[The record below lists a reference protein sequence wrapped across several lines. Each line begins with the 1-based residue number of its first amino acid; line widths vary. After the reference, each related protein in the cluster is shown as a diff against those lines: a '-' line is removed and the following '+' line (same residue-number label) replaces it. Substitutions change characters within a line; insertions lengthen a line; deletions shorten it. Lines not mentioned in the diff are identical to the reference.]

1 MRNTIRTLTAL
12 KHAVPALDDKTP
24 VDWVTVTGS
33 TSVLAYSRKA
43 GDSEVLVVLN
53 MSTSAVNATLTDL
66 TAGDWSLWLNSETI
80 AEGTSRQQILSAL
93 QTVSLEAKGYHVYVR
108 GIYSEEQ
115 PSGTAVAAP
124 VANHR
129 TDHRVFSLSGLP
141 VQPVRAGI
149 YICDGKKIIVK

>member
-1 MRNTIRTLTAL
+1 M
-12 KHAVPALDDKTP
+12 
-24 VDWVTVTGS
+24 TGS

-53 MSTSAVNATLTDL
+53 MSTSTVNATLTDL

-80 AEGTSRQQILSAL
+80 AEGTSRQQTLSAL

-124 VANHR
+124 VANCR

-141 VQPVRAGI
+141 VQPVREGI
-149 YICDGKKIIVK
+149 YIYDGKKVIVK